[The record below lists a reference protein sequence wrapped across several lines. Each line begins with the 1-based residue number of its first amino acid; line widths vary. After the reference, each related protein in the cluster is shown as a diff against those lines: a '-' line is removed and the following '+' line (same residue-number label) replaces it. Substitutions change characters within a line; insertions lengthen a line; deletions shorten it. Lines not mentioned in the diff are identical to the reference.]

1 VDAVGGAAHEYPRS
15 RPPLTFYRPWG
26 FDVAGIRAPVSL
38 WHGTQDFLPA
48 AHARWLADR
57 IPDVTTHFPAA
68 EDHTNIEHNNR
79 AAALAW
85 LAARV

>member
-1 VDAVGGAAHEYPRS
+1 
-15 RPPLTFYRPWG
+15 
-26 FDVAGIRAPVSL
+26 
-38 WHGTQDFLPA
+38 
-48 AHARWLADR
+48 
-57 IPDVTTHFPAA
+57 VTTHFPAA